1 MNVVVIVLAGGGST
15 RFGTDKL
22 AAELDGQPLL
32 HHALERAAETADR
45 IVLVL
50 APEVAV
56 PALPPGIEG
65 RIEIVRDDARDQGP
79 LAGVA
84 AGLARLSADAPA
96 DAVAIVVGGDMPRL
110 VPGVLRLL
118 AERVTRDKGTAAAVL
133 EGDPVP
139 SLPVAL
145 RQSAALEAARALLA
159 ADRRSLRALLD
170 ELAEVTV
177 PAGEWRL
184 LDPAGTTLADVD
196 TPEDL
201 ARDVKTPAPGRKDG
215 RSA

>member
-1 MNVVVIVLAGGGST
+1 MTVVAIVLAGGGST

-22 AAELDGQPLL
+22 AAELDGRPLL
-32 HHALERAAETADR
+32 HHALERIAEAADR

-50 APEVAV
+50 APASAV
-56 PALPPGIEG
+56 PALPPGIER
-65 RIEIVRDDARDQGP
+65 RIEIARDQASNQGP
-79 LAGVA
+79 LAGLAVGLGRLDA
-84 AGLARLSADAPA
+84 ARDADAI
-96 DAVAIVVGGDMPRL
+96 AIVVGGDMPRL

-118 AERVTRDKGTAAAVL
+118 AERVARDAETAAAVL
-133 EGDPVP
+133 ESDPVP
-139 SLPVAL
+139 ALPVAL
-145 RQSAALEAARALLA
+145 RASAALDAARTLLA
-159 ADRRSLRALLD
+159 ADLRSLRALLD
-170 ELAEVTV
+170 ELAAVTI